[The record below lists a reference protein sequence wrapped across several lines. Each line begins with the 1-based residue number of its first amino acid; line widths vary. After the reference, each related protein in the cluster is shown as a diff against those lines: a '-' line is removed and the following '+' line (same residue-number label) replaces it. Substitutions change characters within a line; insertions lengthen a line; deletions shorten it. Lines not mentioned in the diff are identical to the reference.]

1 MFLIISNIGL
11 IDFDSLRSYSIIW
24 SFIFMIVYCVF
35 MVYILLSSFMIVF
48 IDQYRRIIIQEGT
61 LNSSVR
67 AKRR

>member
-1 MFLIISNIGL
+1 
-11 IDFDSLRSYSIIW
+11 
-24 SFIFMIVYCVF
+24 MIVYCVF